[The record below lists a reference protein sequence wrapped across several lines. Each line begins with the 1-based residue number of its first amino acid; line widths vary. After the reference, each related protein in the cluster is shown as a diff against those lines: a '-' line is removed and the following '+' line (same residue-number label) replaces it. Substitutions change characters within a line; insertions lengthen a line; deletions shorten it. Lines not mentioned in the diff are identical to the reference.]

1 MSVGF
6 WIRTV
11 DLIVS
16 LLSIMLV
23 IDILM
28 HYFLSMEQ
36 PVRRFLDALFE
47 PMLAPIRRILPPV
60 GMFDL
65 SPVVLLLLF
74 QLIGGLLI
82 QLLAGLA

>member
-6 WIRTV
+6 WIRAV
-11 DLIVS
+11 DLIFS

-28 HYFLSMEQ
+28 HYFLSMDQ

-47 PMLAPIRRILPPV
+47 PMLAPIRRILPPM
-60 GMFDL
+60 GGFDF

>member
-1 MSVGF
+1 MNF
-6 WIRTV
+6 WVRTV
-11 DLIVS
+11 DLIVNF
-16 LLSIMLV
+16 LSILLV

-28 HYFLSMEQ
+28 HYFLPIDQ

-47 PMLAPIRRILPPV
+47 PMLAPIRRILPPL
-60 GMFDL
+60 GMFDF

-82 QLLAGLA
+82 QLLAGLT

>member
-1 MSVGF
+1 MSVQF
-6 WIRTV
+6 WIRAV

-28 HYFLSMEQ
+28 HYFLSMDQ

-60 GMFDL
+60 GMFDF

-82 QLLAGLA
+82 QLLVGLA

>member
-1 MSVGF
+1 MSVEF

-28 HYFLSMEQ
+28 HYFLSMDQ

-60 GMFDL
+60 GMFDF
-65 SPVVLLLLF
+65 SPVVLLVLF

-82 QLLAGLA
+82 QLLAGLG

>member
-1 MSVGF
+1 MNF
-6 WIRTV
+6 WVRTV
-11 DLIVS
+11 DLIVN
-16 LLSIMLV
+16 LLSILLV

-28 HYFLSMEQ
+28 HYFLPIDQ

-60 GMFDL
+60 GMFDF

>member
-1 MSVGF
+1 MSVQF
-6 WIRTV
+6 WIRAV

-28 HYFLSMEQ
+28 HYFLSMDQ
-36 PVRRFLDALFE
+36 PVRRFLDAVFE

-60 GMFDL
+60 GMFDF

>member
-11 DLIVS
+11 DLIVN

-28 HYFLSMEQ
+28 HYFLPIDQ
-36 PVRRFLDALFE
+36 PIRRFLDALFE
-47 PMLAPIRRILPPV
+47 PMLGPIRRILPTV
-60 GMFDL
+60 GTFDF

-82 QLLAGLA
+82 QLLAGRA

>member
-28 HYFLSMEQ
+28 HYFLSMDQ

-60 GMFDL
+60 GMFDF
-65 SPVVLLLLF
+65 SPVVLLVLF

-82 QLLAGLA
+82 QLLAGLG

>member
-1 MSVGF
+1 MNF
-6 WIRTV
+6 WVRTV
-11 DLIVS
+11 DLIVN
-16 LLSIMLV
+16 LLSILLV

-28 HYFLSMEQ
+28 HYFLPIDQ
-36 PVRRFLDALFE
+36 PVRRFLDTLFE

-60 GMFDL
+60 GMFDF

-82 QLLAGLA
+82 QLLAGLT

>member
-28 HYFLSMEQ
+28 HYFLPMDQ

-47 PMLAPIRRILPPV
+47 PMLAPIRRLLPPM
-60 GMFDL
+60 GGFDF

-82 QLLAGLA
+82 QLLVGLA

>member
-16 LLSIMLV
+16 LLSILLV

-28 HYFLSMEQ
+28 HYFLSMDQ

>member
-1 MSVGF
+1 MNF
-6 WIRTV
+6 WVRTV
-11 DLIVS
+11 DLIVN
-16 LLSIMLV
+16 LLSILLV

-28 HYFLSMEQ
+28 HYFLPIDQ

-47 PMLAPIRRILPPV
+47 PILAPIRRILPPV
-60 GMFDL
+60 GMFDF

-82 QLLAGLA
+82 QLLAGLT

>member
-1 MSVGF
+1 MSVQF
-6 WIRTV
+6 WIRAV

-28 HYFLSMEQ
+28 HYFLSMDQ

-60 GMFDL
+60 GMFDF